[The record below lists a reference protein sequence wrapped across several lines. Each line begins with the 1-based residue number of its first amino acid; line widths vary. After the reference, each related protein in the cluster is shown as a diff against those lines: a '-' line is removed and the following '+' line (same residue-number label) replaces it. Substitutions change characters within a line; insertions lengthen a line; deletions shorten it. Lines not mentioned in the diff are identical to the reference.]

1 MANVF
6 FKRGSLANLSTQP
19 KVDGTIYI
27 TTDERAMYVD
37 VDSQT
42 RIRIGD
48 FREYANWSAINSLS
62 AADKDPQALYYANN
76 ENILAKWDATNQRWV
91 QVNGQQAIN
100 SLISYVHQSAVT
112 NGNNTIL
119 TTGVTDTD
127 GVRVNGQVT
136 YTTSNS
142 DLLKVT
148 GTSTTDT
155 DSNSSTYG
163 RTTATITLTP
173 ANIVDSVSVATA
185 NVTNG
190 TSITL
195 SNNRTGTDAN
205 GTTVNTSTAL
215 DAINLIS
222 KGGLTISKNATTGDI
237 EFKAAGTLDHITT
250 EFTNTGLLNM
260 RLYDL
265 DGNEPTYTSQVTP
278 IIRYGQTT
286 TSDAVFASGTAV
298 LDVYTTGQ
306 VDNLISDEL
315 KAINAMTFKGTL
327 GADGTVTALPTNNVE
342 NGDTYKV
349 ISALTYNGQACRV
362 GDMFIA
368 SGTENTSGYIPT
380 EDIIWNYIPSGNDET
395 SAYSFTYN
403 STSGLITFADDNG
416 PLTHFS
422 MGANLTASAENNIIT
437 IAHDTVTRTNTTGTA
452 VTQTSLGTAT
462 FNAITSI
469 TSDSTGHITEVV
481 TTPITVV
488 DTHNTISTVTY
499 GKTIA
504 TADGTTT
511 VTTNLTVT
519 DENGGHSGSNTVKS
533 SSLNLSVSGTETTV
547 DLVWG
552 AF

>member
-6 FKRGSLANLSTQP
+6 FKRGSLANLSAQP

-37 VDSQT
+37 VDSET

-48 FREYANWSAINSLS
+48 FREYANWAAINSLT
-62 AADKDPQALYYANN
+62 AADKDPQALYYANS

-100 SLISYVHQSAVT
+100 SLISYVHESAVT
-112 NGNNTIL
+112 SGNNTVL
-119 TTGVTDTD
+119 TTGVTDTE
-127 GVRVNGQVT
+127 GTRVNGQVT
-136 YTTSNS
+136 YATGNS
-142 DLLKVT
+142 DLLKIT
-148 GTSTTDT
+148 GVSTTDT
-155 DSNSSTYG
+155 DSSSATYG

-185 NVTNG
+185 NITDG

-237 EFKAAGTLDHITT
+237 EFKAAGTLDHVTT

-278 IIRYGQTT
+278 IIRYGKTT
-286 TSDAVFASGTAV
+286 TSDTVFASGTAV

-327 GADGTVTALPTNNVE
+327 GADGTVTALPTTSVE

-349 ISALTYNGQACRV
+349 ISALTYNGQSCRV

-368 SGTENTSGYIPT
+368 SGTESISGYIPA

-395 SAYSFTYN
+395 NTYSFTYN
-403 STSGLITFADDNG
+403 AANDSITFANDNG

-422 MGANLTASAENNIIT
+422 MGTNLTASVESNTIT
-437 IAHDTVTRTNTTGTA
+437 ISHDAVTRTNTTGTA

-462 FNAITSI
+462 FNAVTSI

-488 DTHNTISTVTY
+488 DTHNVISTVTY

-504 TADGTTT
+504 TANGATT

-519 DENGGHSGSNTVKS
+519 DEDGGHSGSNTVKS
-533 SSLNLSVSGTETTV
+533 SSLNLSISGTETTV
-547 DLVWG
+547 DLIWG

>member
-48 FREYANWSAINSLS
+48 FREYANWAAINSLS
-62 AADKDPQALYYANN
+62 AADKDPQALYYANS
-76 ENILAKWDATNQRWV
+76 ENILAKWDALNQRWV

-100 SLISYVHQSAVT
+100 SLISYVHQSAIT

-127 GVRVNGQVT
+127 GIRVNGQVT

-148 GTSTTDT
+148 GTSTTDV
-155 DSNSSTYG
+155 DSNSTTYG
-163 RTTATITLTP
+163 RTTATITLMP

-185 NVTNG
+185 NITDG
-190 TSITL
+190 ASITL
-195 SNNRTGTDAN
+195 SNNRIGTDAN
-205 GTTVNTSTAL
+205 GTTVNTSTPL
-215 DAINLIS
+215 DAIDLIS
-222 KGGLTISKNATTGDI
+222 KGGLTITKNTTNGDI
-237 EFKAAGTLDHITT
+237 EFKAVGTLDAVTT
-250 EFTNTGLLNM
+250 AFTNTGLLNI

-265 DGNEPTYTSQVTP
+265 EGNEPTYSSQVTP
-278 IIRYGQTT
+278 IIRYGTTT
-286 TSDAVFASGTAV
+286 TSDAVFASGIAV

-306 VDNLISDEL
+306 VDSLISNEL
-315 KAINAMTFKGTL
+315 KAVNAMTFKGTL
-327 GADGTVTALPTNNVE
+327 GTNGTITVLPTENVE

-349 ISALTYNGQACRV
+349 ISALTYNGYSCRI

-368 SGTENTSGYIPT
+368 SGTESIGGYIPA
-380 EDIIWNYIPSGNDET
+380 EDIVWNYIPSGNDET
-395 SAYSFTYN
+395 NTYSFSYDSINDVIIFT
-403 STSGLITFADDNG
+403 DDNG
-416 PLTHFS
+416 PLTRFN
-422 MGANLTASAENNIIT
+422 MGANLTASAESNTIT
-437 IAHDTVTRTNTTGTA
+437 IAHDTVTRTNTTGSA
-452 VTQTSLGTAT
+452 IVQTPLNTTT
-462 FNAITSI
+462 FNAVTAI
-469 TSDSTGHITEVV
+469 TSDTTGHITEVV

-488 DTHNTISTVTY
+488 DTHNEINSVTY

-504 TADGTTT
+504 TINSTTSVTTT
-511 VTTNLTVT
+511 LTVT
-519 DENGGHSGSNTVKS
+519 DDSGAHSSNNTVKS